1 MNVRSIVVLLAIFL
15 ATGPVAACAQSQV
28 QAQTLAQ
35 VPAQTPASRQV
46 QVPASREAIHLSFA
60 PVVRRVAP
68 AVVNITS
75 RKEVVVQDNPFL
87 NDPFF
92 NFFFR
97 GRGLPSPA
105 QRQVQQSLGSGVIVG
120 SDGLIVTNRHV
131 VAEADE
137 IDVVLSDRRSFSAKV
152 VASDD
157 RSDLAFLRI
166 DADGRLPAIELAD
179 SDGIEVGDL
188 VLAVG
193 NPFGIG
199 QSVTSGIVS
208 ATARTAPELDNEVSF
223 IQTDAAVNPGN
234 SGGALVDV
242 DGRLIGI
249 NTAIFSRSG
258 GSIGIG
264 FAIPS
269 NLVRAR
275 MAALSGAKDGQVA
288 RPWLGAALQAVDSDV
303 AQSLGIDRPGG
314 VLISRV
320 HPSGAAARAG
330 LAAGDVVVSV
340 DGVPVDDAPALSYRL
355 ALHAI
360 GERADIVALRKGR
373 RIELDVPVEA
383 AKEQPPADVTRLGRD
398 SELAGATAANLS
410 PAFNETLGLDMFEQ
424 GVAVVGVVPGSRAQ
438 AWRLRPGDIIEAVN
452 GRPVADVKS
461 LERASRSGVQ
471 RLEVRRE
478 GRRFTVAMGG

>member
-1 MNVRSIVVLLAIFL
+1 MSFRIIVALLAVLLAS
-15 ATGPVAACAQSQV
+15 GPVTACAQQ
-28 QAQTLAQ
+28 QAQPRVQPVAEAQ
-35 VPAQTPASRQV
+35 VPG
-46 QVPASREAIHLSFA
+46 SREAIRLSFA
-60 PVVRRVAP
+60 PVVKRVAP

-75 RKEVVVQDNPFL
+75 RKEVVVRDNPFL
-87 NDPFF
+87 DDPFF

-97 GRGLPSPA
+97 GRGGAGPA

-120 SDGLIVTNRHV
+120 NDGLIVTNRHV
-131 VAEADE
+131 VAGADE
-137 IDVVLSDRRSFSAKV
+137 IDVVLSDRRSFSARL

-166 DADGRLPAIELAD
+166 DAGGRLPAIELAD

-199 QSVTSGIVS
+199 QTVTSGIVS

-275 MAALSGAKDGQVA
+275 MAALGGAKGGQVA
-288 RPWLGAALQAVDSDV
+288 RPWLGAELKAVDSDI
-303 AQSLGIDRPGG
+303 ARSLGIDRPGG
-314 VLISRV
+314 VLVARV
-320 HPSGAAARAG
+320 HPSGAAAGAG
-330 LAAGDVVVSV
+330 LAPGDVVVSI
-340 DGVPVDDAPALSYRL
+340 DGVQVDDAPALSYRL

-360 GERADIVALRKGR
+360 GERADVVALRKGR
-373 RIELDVPVEA
+373 RIELGVPVEA
-383 AKEQPPADVTRLGRD
+383 AKEQPASDVTRFGRD
-398 SELAGATAANLS
+398 SGLSGATAANLS

-424 GVAVVGVVPGSRAQ
+424 GVAVVAVAPGSRAQ
-438 AWRLRPGDIIEAVN
+438 AWRLRPGDVVEAVN
-452 GRPVADVKS
+452 GRPVADVDA
-461 LERASRSGVQ
+461 LERAARGDVQ

-478 GRRFTVAMGG
+478 GRRFTVALGG